1 MFQLHST
8 FQKNFFTIGIK
19 NGAQII
25 KTYTVSVFDIMQYSE
40 KDMIT
45 FLSNLIKEN
54 IFEFWLYSVLYPFIQ
69 KVEKYMN
76 ICYQLTICKDDT
88 TVSIFL
94 GVSTT
99 KFC

>member
-8 FQKNFFTIGIK
+8 FQKSFFTIGIK

-25 KTYTVSVFDIMQYSE
+25 KTYTVSVFDKMQYSE

-45 FLSNLIKEN
+45 FFFKLEKIKTFLN
-54 IFEFWLYSVLYPFIQ
+54 FGLFSFIPIYS
-69 KVEKYMN
+69 KYIN
-76 ICYQLTICKDDT
+76 VCYQLTIRKDDT
-88 TVSIFL
+88 TVSIFF